1 MHAAVVTTFG
11 AAPRYQEF
19 PAPVPADGEMLVHV
33 LAAGLHPRVRSQAD
47 GSHYTSTGELPLVPG
62 IDGVGRG
69 PDGLLR
75 YFVLP
80 DTTRGAMAEQTV
92 IDTRRSLVLPATI
105 DPVAVAAAMNPA
117 MSSWVALRQRVPF
130 QPGQDVLVLG
140 ATGNAGQMAVQI
152 AKLLGANHVIAAG
165 RHPDRLAA
173 LPALGA
179 TATVL
184 LDGNPDGHADGNPD
198 AHADGNPDGHAGAT
212 PDGHAGGNPDGH
224 AGGNPDGHAGGNPDG
239 TADRLGPTAADV
251 DVVLD
256 YLWGEPAAAAMI
268 AILTKRADRS
278 KPLTWIQIGSVA
290 GRTAPVP
297 SAALRSARLAIVGSG
312 QGSVGAREYLAELP
326 ALIEE
331 IAAGTLNVDARAMPL
346 ADVEQAWP
354 AATDARQRI
363 VLTPQP

>member
-11 AAPRYQEF
+11 AAPRYHEF
-19 PAPVPADGEMLVHV
+19 AAPVPADGEMLVDV
-33 LAAGLHPRVRSQAD
+33 LASGLHPRVRSQAD

-80 DTTRGAMAEQTV
+80 DTTMGAMAEQTV
-92 IDTRRSLVLPATI
+92 IDVRRSLVLPGTI

-117 MSSWVALRQRVPF
+117 MSSWVALRQRVSF

-140 ATGNAGQMAVQI
+140 ATGNAGQMAVQL
-152 AKLLGANHVIAAG
+152 AKLAGADNVIAAG

-184 LDGNPDGHADGNPD
+184 LDGHADD
-198 AHADGNPDGHAGAT
+198 
-212 PDGHAGGNPDGH
+212 
-224 AGGNPDGHAGGNPDG
+224 
-239 TADRLGPTAADV
+239 TADRLGQTAADV
-251 DVVLD
+251 DIVLD
-256 YLWGEPAAAAMI
+256 YLWGQPAAATMTAVLI
-268 AILTKRADRS
+268 KRADRS

-290 GRTAPVP
+290 GWTAPIP

-312 QGSVGAREYLAELP
+312 QGSVSARDYLAELP
-326 ALIEE
+326 ALAKE
-331 IAAGTLNVDARAMPL
+331 IAAGTLNVDARAIPL
-346 ADVEQAWP
+346 ADVEQAW
-354 AATDARQRI
+354 ATTADTRQRI